1 MHIDRNTQL
10 GDLKQFSAGLAGHEK
25 LHAKY
30 DKKTDSYTLYQAKGG
45 GTGLKNFL
53 FGTNAKREANVQQA
67 LRMVINNHSRTEGFG
82 GNVKAFGAFDHAFK
96 GMLSNPDIK
105 KGDINNLIWH
115 AHNAATEPPE
125 DDRYIVRVPK
135 TPPKITSTP
144 ISTPSE
150 AKDQDTTVHTPNQR
164 FTAKFLDLLNEIEDF
179 NAQCEKEKSP
189 STDKPNQ
196 RFSVKHSDLL
206 KEIESLSSTPE
217 EAKTGGTT
225 LSNKRLTTEISR
237 LLDEIEASE
246 PMLDANVE
254 STPQPTQTEAQR
266 SSRRFS
272 VLMTELLQEIE
283 AEELKAKT

>member
-1 MHIDRNTQL
+1 VQIDRNTQL
-10 GDLKQFSAGLAGHEK
+10 GDLKQFSANLAGHEK

-30 DKKTDSYTLYQAKGG
+30 DKKTDSYTLYEAKGG

-67 LRMVINNHSRTEGFG
+67 LRMVINNHSRTEGFS
-82 GNVKAFGAFDHAFK
+82 GNAKAFGAFDHAFK

-105 KGDINNLIWH
+105 KGDINNLVWH

-125 DDRYIVRVPK
+125 DERFIVRLPK
-135 TPPKITSTP
+135 SPPKISSTP
-144 ISTPSE
+144 LPTTTE
-150 AKDQDTTVHTPNQR
+150 EKDQDTTVHTPNQR

-179 NAQCEKEKSP
+179 NAQCEKEKGP
-189 STDKPNQ
+189 STDKPSQ
-196 RFSVKHSDLL
+196 RFSVKHDDLM
-206 KEIESLSSTPE
+206 KEIESLGSKGE
-217 EAKTGGTT
+217 DAKTGGT

-246 PMLDANVE
+246 PMDIS
-254 STPQPTQTEAQR
+254 STPKPTQTEAQR

-283 AEELKAKT
+283 AEEKKAKV